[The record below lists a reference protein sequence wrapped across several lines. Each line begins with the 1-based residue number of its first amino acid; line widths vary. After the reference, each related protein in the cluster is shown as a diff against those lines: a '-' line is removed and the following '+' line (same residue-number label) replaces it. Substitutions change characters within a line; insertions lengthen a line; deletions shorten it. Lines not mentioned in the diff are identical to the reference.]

1 MKKIFILFCIVLLSG
16 CMRVRTYTIEKPR
29 TDMEVQ
35 GNQGYLSGSSKGVT
49 KKNRFGN
56 SRKISV
62 VEFEFKSKEQETK
75 RYNKKGALKQE
86 LFLEEKTLKNE
97 KDEYTLAQD
106 TEYDFLEEVEPLVTE
121 KKEKTK
127 IEKEYK
133 YYTIQKNETLQ
144 KVSRKFYNTT
154 TKWKL
159 IFDYNKDILKSP
171 DKIYPG
177 LRIKIPILN

>member
-121 KKEKTK
+121 K
-127 IEKEYK
+127 
-133 YYTIQKNETLQ
+133 
-144 KVSRKFYNTT
+144 
-154 TKWKL
+154 
-159 IFDYNKDILKSP
+159 
-171 DKIYPG
+171 
-177 LRIKIPILN
+177 